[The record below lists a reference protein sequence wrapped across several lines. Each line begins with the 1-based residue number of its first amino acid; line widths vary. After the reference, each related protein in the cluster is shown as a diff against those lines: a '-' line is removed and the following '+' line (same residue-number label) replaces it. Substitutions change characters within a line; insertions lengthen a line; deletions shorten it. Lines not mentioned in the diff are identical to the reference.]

1 METTYTLHNINVKG
15 NTFSVLVAT
24 GKMNYVSVRKETN
37 NPFKL
42 SGIQF
47 KNFDHAQEHY
57 KCPEMKL
64 ALLKLEI
71 GF

>member
-1 METTYTLHNINVKG
+1 METTYIQHKINAKG
-15 NTFSVLVAT
+15 NVYSVLIVS
-24 GKMNYVSVRKETN
+24 GKINYISIRKETN
-37 NPFKL
+37 NPFK
-42 SGIQF
+42 GAGKEF